1 MERFKINVVK
11 IISVT
16 AEDIDDIMC
25 TALESGITY
34 WCNKAE
40 VVGDYLGKYAHE
52 QIARNGVLKLYDAE
66 SDEIY
71 TLTRDKLLNG
81 IKLAIEANC
90 LDVRAEYGWHI
101 DTKIDT
107 CCIDAE
113 IADVIV
119 QMALFDDVIFG

>member
-101 DTKIDT
+101 DNKIDT